1 MKKKLSL
8 LEELQTLDR
17 TIDDKCLAQTAL
29 RAEIAGNEQDVA
41 AFRQAHETNLA
52 QMADL
57 ERQKNELE
65 NALATELDNI
75 KRSESHVKE
84 IRTNKEFQAV
94 GREISTARKQ
104 VGELEEQI
112 LGLTTRTD
120 ELRAVLEAQQAELLS
135 REESGR
141 AVATEKSDMI
151 DSLQREVDAA
161 TAGREA
167 IVSQLPANLVRRYQ
181 QLREQRRGQALA
193 EVQGGSCLGC
203 NMHLPP
209 QLYNTL
215 FRGDELL
222 FCPHCQR
229 ILILKQEQAQQ

>member
-1 MKKKLSL
+1 MKEKLSL
-8 LEELQTLDR
+8 LEELQTLDS
-17 TIDDKCLAQTAL
+17 TIDGKRISQNTL
-29 RAEIAGNEQDVA
+29 RTEIVEHEQSVA
-41 AFRQAHETNLA
+41 AFRQTHETSVA

-57 ERQKNELE
+57 ERQKGELE
-65 NALATELDNI
+65 NALAAELENI

-112 LGLTTRTD
+112 LALTARID
-120 ELRAVLEAQQAELLS
+120 EVQGSLTAQQAELGS
-135 REESGR
+135 REDTVN
-141 AVATEKSDMI
+141 AAAAEKGGMI
-151 DSLQREVDAA
+151 SALQHEIDAA
-161 TAGREA
+161 TTDREA
-167 IVSQLPANLVRRYQ
+167 IVTKLPANLVRRYQ

-229 ILILKQEQAQQ
+229 ILVLKQEQAQ

>member
-1 MKKKLSL
+1 MKKKLDL
-8 LEELQTLDR
+8 LEKLQALDSA
-17 TIDDKCLAQTAL
+17 IDGKRASQNTL
-29 RAEIAGNEQDVA
+29 RAENSEREQELSS
-41 AFRQAHETNLA
+41 FRQAVEIDLA
-52 QMADL
+52 QQADL
-57 ERQKNELE
+57 EHQKAELE
-65 NALATELDNI
+65 VSLAAELENI

-112 LGLTTRTD
+112 LTLTSRIEEFQVAREARST
-120 ELRAVLEAQQAELLS
+120 ELTALEEQNRSAIAEKEAVITEFQGEIDSASNS
-135 REESGR
+135 REE
-141 AVATEKSDMI
+141 
-151 DSLQREVDAA
+151 
-161 TAGREA
+161 
-167 IVSQLPANLVRRYQ
+167 IVKQLPANLVRRYN
-181 QLREQRRGQALA
+181 QLRDQRRGQALA

-215 FRGDELL
+215 FRGDDMI

-229 ILILKQEQAQQ
+229 ILILKQEQAQ